1 MRTLVIIIIF
11 ICFWSNPFATEAI
24 AREQAE
30 NKKEGVNFYKDIAPI
45 IYSHCAPCHRDGMAA
60 PFNLLTYD
68 DVRKRSQQITEVVQS
83 KYMPPWLP
91 EPGHGNFN
99 GARRLTEGQIALI
112 KQWVDEGHE
121 KGP

>member
-68 DVRKRSQQITEVVQS
+68 DVRKRSQQITEVIAVS
-83 KYMPPWLP
+83 YTHLTLP
-91 EPGHGNFN
+91 TI
-99 GARRLTEGQIALI
+99 LL
-112 KQWVDEGHE
+112 V
-121 KGP
+121 

>member
-1 MRTLVIIIIF
+1 MRTLVIIINF
-11 ICFWSNPFATEAI
+11 ICFWSHPFATEAI
-24 AREQAE
+24 AKEQAE

-68 DVRKRSQQITEVVQS
+68 DVRKRSQQITEVIES

-99 GARRLTEGQIALI
+99 GSRRLTEGQIALI
-112 KQWVDEGHE
+112 KSGLMRP
-121 KGP
+121 KGF